1 MRGTIVENTH
11 GALFWVG
18 RVYWAEHKGVP
29 VACVE
34 LHSMDGRHRIEE
46 APPVGVPFAMFVAGF
61 ERVFAPAHPSPPEC
75 ECGNPD
81 PGDQCEACG
90 RGRDWGDVQQARA
103 EARLAF
109 EADRIDRLEYGGV
122 E

>member
-1 MRGTIVENTH
+1 MKGTIVENTH

-18 RVYWAEHKGVP
+18 RVYWAQAAGEP

-34 LHSMDGRHRIEE
+34 LRALDGGDV
-46 APPVGVPFAMFVAGF
+46 VGIPFAA
-61 ERVFAPAHPSPPEC
+61 FASAFRRSWAPSDADEC

-81 PGDQCEACG
+81 PDDQCQACG
-90 RGRDWGDVQQARA
+90 RGRDWGDVAEARA

-109 EADRIDRLEYGGV
+109 EADRVERMEFGGV
-122 E
+122 VLREVE